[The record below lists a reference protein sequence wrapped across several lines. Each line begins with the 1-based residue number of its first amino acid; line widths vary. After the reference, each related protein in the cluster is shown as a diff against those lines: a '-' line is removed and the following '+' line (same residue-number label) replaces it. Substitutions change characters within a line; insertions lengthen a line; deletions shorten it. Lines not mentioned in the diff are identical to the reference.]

1 MSPLSAPILPDYA
14 ACMETIDVGS
24 LVKVATDGPVIDGIV
39 FDHPSSSK
47 VVVAVIDRKR
57 GPVFR
62 TVHPDTLSE
71 RADEGDADRA
81 LRLLIKRTPPV
92 QRGGGRAGAGGG
104 RGRAG
109 HSRGAMHRPTGK

>member
-1 MSPLSAPILPDYA
+1 MGA
-14 ACMETIDVGS
+14 

-47 VVVAVIDRKR
+47 VVVAVIDRTR

-62 TVHPDTLSE
+62 TVHPDALSE
-71 RADEGDADRA
+71 REAEGDADRA
-81 LRLLIKRTPPV
+81 LRLLIKRTPPA
-92 QRGGGRAGAGGG
+92 QRGGARGGSGGG

-109 HSRGAMHRPTGK
+109 HTRGAMHRPTGK